1 MTSTPSQHK
10 TPVNSHPLSPDDAV
24 SSARGR
30 RSRGGGNIVNN
41 NGLGSDSK
49 ASHATNSSNYFAL
62 KAKLE
67 AQDSTTNTHHN
78 WDGSVRGYG
87 KVAPEKNAEGRSR
100 RGSTSSASLALMWEQ
115 TPASP
120 RVPPLFVV
128 GSSSQ
133 QDHSALAPEVM
144 VIDAATNLLLPPGLA
159 SQVLGTKWHEYSD
172 EAIQATISSFS
183 AFDSPADP
191 STHPYH
197 PALRV
202 LSSAVHTLS
211 RARVGLEESQ
221 RMLKEKEAAR
231 RRRAD
236 ELIRE
241 LQLVKPA
248 EQETARRVI
257 QALFADDDEE
267 EHEVRRKQS
276 VLVSFYILA
285 LDVQALT
292 RI

>member
-1 MTSTPSQHK
+1 
-10 TPVNSHPLSPDDAV
+10 VN
-24 SSARGR
+24 
-30 RSRGGGNIVNN
+30 GNA
-41 NGLGSDSK
+41 LGSDSRT
-49 ASHATNSSNYFAL
+49 SHATNSSNYFAL
-62 KAKLE
+62 KAKVE
-67 AQDSTTNTHHN
+67 AQDSTTDTHHN

-87 KVAPEKNAEGRSR
+87 KAATEKNAEGRSR
-100 RGSTSSASLALMWEQ
+100 RGSTSSSSLALMWEQ

-133 QDHSALAPEVM
+133 LDHSALVPEVM

-159 SQVLGTKWHEYSD
+159 NQVLATKWHEYSD

-211 RARVGLEESQ
+211 RARVGLEERQ
-221 RMLKEKEAAR
+221 RVLKEKEATWR
-231 RRRAD
+231 CRAD
-236 ELIRE
+236 ELIRD

-276 VLVSFYILA
+276 VLVNFYA
-285 LDVQALT
+285 LVLDKQVLT
-292 RI
+292 CI